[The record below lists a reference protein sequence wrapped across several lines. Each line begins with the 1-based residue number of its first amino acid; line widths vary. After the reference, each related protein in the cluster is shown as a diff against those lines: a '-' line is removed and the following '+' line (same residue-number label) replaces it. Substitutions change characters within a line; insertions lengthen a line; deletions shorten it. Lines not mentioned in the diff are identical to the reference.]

1 MKELKNVIDDVTF
14 KKLQTELFSAIVPWY
29 LSGTYSSSEQNDLVN
44 LTNKYSP
51 DFSFAHLVLLD
62 KDVRSELYNPLNKII
77 LDGLERMGEK
87 PKEIIRIKVNMC
99 TCQPNIH
106 TNPPH
111 VDADE
116 IHKAGIIY
124 MNTTNAPTVLY
135 NEKYNPRFG
144 FSPVEY
150 LSKILNNKLT
160 IQKLVDCEAN
170 KMITFDGKY
179 YHASSVQSD
188 TYRRIV
194 INFNYTI

>member
-1 MKELKNVIDDVTF
+1 MKELKNVIDDITF
-14 KKLQTELFSAIVPWY
+14 KRLQTELFSTMVPWY
-29 LSGTYSSSEQNDLVN
+29 LSGTYSSSKYMDLIN
-44 LTNKYSP
+44 IESNESP

-62 KDVRSELYNPLNKII
+62 GNVKSELYEPLSKII
-77 LDGLERMGEK
+77 LNGLEQIGET
-87 PKEIIRIKVNMC
+87 ITNLIRIKVNMC

-116 IHKAGIIY
+116 THKAGIIY
-124 MNTTNAPTVLY
+124 MNTTNAPTILY

-144 FSPVEY
+144 FSPIEY
-150 LSKILNNKLT
+150 LNKILNNKLT
-160 IQKLVDCEAN
+160 IQKSINCEAN
-170 KMITFDGKY
+170 KMVVFDGKH